1 MAVVR
6 LRRKSGDLISEEG
19 IAAAGNITV
28 PTTAP
33 TASTATATA
42 TTATATATA
51 TVASPLNAPRCDW
64 LSVPHVETSEQHLI

>member
-42 TTATATATA
+42 TTATATAT
-51 TVASPLNAPRCDW
+51 VASPLNAPRCDW